1 MSGYWK
7 HWKSTGTYSRIEL
20 KMNIR
25 AMQILGFLQTVLGW
39 IFIACSLA
47 MEGWKVATTG
57 GQGGSAVVIVGWYW
71 SSLWRVC
78 STFSNNVS
86 TCHDFP
92 VLWSVESSNMNH
104 TLMMY
109 MEIGCFVC
117 CLYGWILNCST
128 LATEYW
134 NFSEVSEDVLT
145 TINFFSNLWMDC
157 VSDTTGA
164 SDCKY
169 YASMMALPGFSGMIV
184 YSMWGHK
191 TRSEFVDSN
200 YMAQNSNKS
209 QHWSYVYMRSPSRGS
224 YMTAQTRGTYRIPAS
239 SKHTRVIMSPLFQS
253 GRNNKGSRTQ
263 NTQRI
268 DTNRTARVPVS
279 LNMDSYV

>member
-1 MSGYWK
+1 
-7 HWKSTGTYSRIEL
+7 
-20 KMNIR
+20 
-25 AMQILGFLQTVLGW
+25 
-39 IFIACSLA
+39 
-47 MEGWKVATTG
+47 
-57 GQGGSAVVIVGWYW
+57 
-71 SSLWRVC
+71 
-78 STFSNNVS
+78 
-86 TCHDFP
+86 
-92 VLWSVESSNMNH
+92 MNH

-109 MEIGCFVC
+109 MEIGCFVG

-169 YASMMALPGFSGMIV
+169 YASMMALPVFLHVSRALAVVSVILGFWGAVLALIGMKCTKIGGSELANARVTFAAALTYMASGFSGMIV

-200 YMAQNSNKS
+200 YMAQKFEIGAAVFVGWGGSSLIIVGSAVMCYLSGRQGLRSNSNKS